1 MIRKGILASNKFN
14 QNYLTAFFGIFLAGA
29 SVFSL
34 TETTVLSFFRGR
46 LTPYEPITILP
57 RLVFLSPFPITVNFN
72 EKKSTISYKN
82 NRSRKNCQVSNF
94 KPEVI
99 LLKS

>member
-1 MIRKGILASNKFN
+1 MIRKGILASNKIKQIYF
-14 QNYLTAFFGIFLAGA
+14 TAFFTFFLAGA
-29 SVFSL
+29 GVFSL

-57 RLVFLSPFPITVNFN
+57 RLVFLSPFPITINFN
-72 EKKSTISYKN
+72 EKNQLLATKVIEVRKTVKFTIS
-82 NRSRKNCQVSNF
+82 

-99 LLKS
+99 LLK